1 MTNLS
6 PSTEKKLRGIL
17 IKLESPLLREQ
28 KRCVD
33 PSDKSCI
40 INKYKQTFMTIMDDL
55 TRDRSRFAKPHL
67 TVWFVYFTNIHL
79 DSTFFLPSS
88 LLFNICISKRIEQIL
103 SKRYLVS
110 WFVCPFTLSLHRVI
124 LLRDCISEMK
134 QNNVR
139 KYLVSLYGG
148 IFFFP
153 KPGVR
158 HSSELVA
165 AYLFLAL
172 VDHSINCYNNPKKAW
187 RKHWASSWSHPCS
200 VTSSMC
206 R

>member
-6 PSTEKKLRGIL
+6 PSAEKKLRGIL

-79 DSTFFLPSS
+79 DSTFFLPSP

-124 LLRDCISEMK
+124 LLRDLHIRNETKLC
-134 QNNVR
+134 QN
-139 KYLVSLYGG
+139 YLVFLYGG

-158 HSSELVA
+158 HSFELVA
-165 AYLFLAL
+165 AYP
-172 VDHSINCYNNPKKAW
+172 SISCLSRPQYKLL
-187 RKHWASSWSHPCS
+187 
-200 VTSSMC
+200 
-206 R
+206 